1 MVINGI
7 YGRFTKAFI
16 LVIVNGLEIVDTQVL
31 AIFPK
36 FYV

>member
-1 MVINGI
+1 VIITGI
-7 YGRFTKAFI
+7 YGKFTKAFI
-16 LVIVNGLEIVDTQVL
+16 LVIVDDLEIADTQAL